1 VSTTNTKIWFLLL
14 AAGALFCAGCA
25 STMQTQQ
32 ANFDRARA
40 FVESRYGDSLD
51 SHQKAVLALEMSREM
66 SQEDFARRQA
76 IALMISRAGE
86 GFSEGMRTA
95 QTPIPPLRQ
104 IRFRSSKSP
113 CSRNL

>member
-1 VSTTNTKIWFLLL
+1 
-14 AAGALFCAGCA
+14 
-25 STMQTQQ
+25 MQTQQ

-86 GFSEGMRTA
+86 GFSEGMRNA
-95 QTPIPPLRQ
+95 QTPIPPLPPNPIQVQQ
-104 IRFRSSKSP
+104 IPLFPQPVTIVPPVTGVIQQWKP
-113 CSRNL
+113 